1 MIPFSS
7 LRRGANA
14 EGIGVGFFWYNRFM
28 IFNLYKQ
35 RGETPLECVQ
45 RFRDKFPEHDKKKPL
60 EKGRV
65 MRWTYMGRLDPMA
78 EGVMLVANGEDV
90 LRKQEFLDLDKD
102 YDFVSIFGFSTD
114 TYDVLGK
121 VLKVSK
127 VEDLKEMDL
136 IKICKLFEG
145 EREQKYPEY
154 SSKIIAKKRKVSQ
167 KKSSSESPRIS
178 LLAQA
183 RLSSQD
189 FSETPEKGDEEL
201 TKKITVF
208 KMQFHGLDELKSKE
222 LFGRL
227 LMDIAKVKG
236 DFRQNET
243 LILWRKMLEG
253 YKQEK
258 LYLGRFSATVSSG
271 TYIRGLVND
280 MGVTLGINATTL
292 SIRRTRVGDYKV
304 EDSIKF

>member
-1 MIPFSS
+1 
-7 LRRGANA
+7 
-14 EGIGVGFFWYNRFM
+14 M

-45 RFRDKFPEHDKKKPL
+45 RFREKFPEYDEKKPL
-60 EKGRV
+60 DPGKK
-65 MRWTYMGRLDPMA
+65 MKWTYMGRLDPMA

-102 YDFVSIFGFSTD
+102 YEFVSLFGFSTD

-127 VEDLKEMDL
+127 VESLNEMDL

-154 SSKIIAKKRKVSQ
+154 SSKM
-167 KKSSSESPRIS
+167 
-178 LLAQA
+178 LASKNKEGVQ
-183 RLSSQD
+183 
-189 FSETPEKGDEEL
+189 P
-201 TKKITVF
+201 KKITIY
-208 KMQFHGLDELKSKE
+208 KMNFHGLDELKSKE

-227 LMDIAKVKG
+227 LMDISKVRG

-258 LYLGRFSATVSSG
+258 LFLGRFSATVSSG

-304 EDSIKF
+304 DDSIKF

>member
-1 MIPFSS
+1 
-7 LRRGANA
+7 
-14 EGIGVGFFWYNRFM
+14 M

-45 RFRDKFPEHDKKKPL
+45 RFREKFPEYDDKKPL
-60 EKGRV
+60 DPGKR
-65 MRWTYMGRLDPMA
+65 MKWTYMGRLDPMA

-90 LRKQEFLDLDKD
+90 FKKQEFLDLDKD
-102 YDFVSIFGFSTD
+102 YDFVALFGFATD
-114 TYDVLGK
+114 TYDVLGR
-121 VLKVSK
+121 VLKVNI
-127 VEDLKEMDL
+127 VRELNEMDL
-136 IKICKLFEG
+136 IKIAKLYEG
-145 EREQKYPEY
+145 TRDQKYPEY
-154 SSKIIAKKRKVSQ
+154 SSKMISSRKSF
-167 KKSSSESPRIS
+167 SPESPRVSS
-178 LLAQA
+178 LHEA
-183 RLSSQD
+183 RLSSEN
-189 FSETPEKGDEEL
+189 FSEPL
-201 TKKITVF
+201 KKITVF
-208 KMQFHGLDELKSKE
+208 KMQFHGLDQLKPKE

-227 LMDIAKVKG
+227 LMDIGKVKG

-258 LYLGRFSATVSSG
+258 LFLGRFSATVSSG